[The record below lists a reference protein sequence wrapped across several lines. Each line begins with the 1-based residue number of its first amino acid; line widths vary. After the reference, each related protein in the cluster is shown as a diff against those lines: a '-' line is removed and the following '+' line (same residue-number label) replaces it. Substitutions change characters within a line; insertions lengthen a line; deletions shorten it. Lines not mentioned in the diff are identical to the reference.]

1 MRRTIHLATLL
12 SIIILSPPAL
22 TGGYALAWGRAT
34 LPAQQDACPPAGPGP
49 GSYKGSCP
57 THSNQPNC
65 HPLELFEITRHGSSS
80 RIISRATLVYH
91 APDGSLTKPQNC
103 TDLTTSHYRQ
113 NPAGG
118 NWFWEYDTETHTGSG
133 YATMHDQFSP
143 AVIQMYGDKLAS
155 LPQNFENNRAD
166 PEMDWSIRTR
176 YSPIPAL
183 YDRYTYERPCFVRV
197 TYDGTTG
204 DFRVAENGPALW
216 TGKVL
221 DLSPAA
227 LAELGIHSGGPHFVT
242 FEILEEGCPAIERRP
257 DYTAE
262 NTRAELLAE
271 GLAVESD
278 PLVLQGDRDDSRWVK
293 YRNLGDITWFREDD
307 VIQLSDLD
315 GMPSLVYCN
324 EWRSVTEPGT
334 FVEQQVLPGE
344 VATFP
349 IPVCRHSMTPDE
361 YSETFALKAM
371 TGVPF
376 WATGDGRQDAPAVE
390 AGAVTLRVV
399 SEK

>member
-1 MRRTIHLATLL
+1 MRRTIHLVILL
-12 SIIILSPPAL
+12 STILLSA
-22 TGGYALAWGRAT
+22 AWGRV
-34 LPAQQDACPPAGPGP
+34 AQQDACPPAGPGP
-49 GSYKGSCP
+49 GGYKGSCP

-65 HPLELFEITRHGSSS
+65 HPLELFEISRQGSVS
-80 RIISRATLVYH
+80 RIISRADYVYR

-103 TDLTTSHYRQ
+103 ADLTTSYYRQ

-118 NWFWEYDTETHTGSG
+118 NWFWEYDSKTHTGSG

-143 AVIQMYGDKLAS
+143 DIVQLYGDRLAS

-183 YDRYTYERPCFVRV
+183 YDRYTDERPCFVRV
-197 TYDGTTG
+197 TYEGSSR

-227 LAELGIHSGGPHFVT
+227 LTDLGIYSGGPHFVT
-242 FEILEEGCPAIERRP
+242 FEILQEGCPAIERRP
-257 DYTAE
+257 DYTPE
-262 NTRAELLAE
+262 NTRAELL
-271 GLAVESD
+271 VED
-278 PLVLQGDRDDSRWVK
+278 EPGPLVLQGDRDDSRRVK
-293 YRNLGDITWFREDD
+293 FRNLGDVTWFREDGIIHLAD
-307 VIQLSDLD
+307 RE
-315 GMPSLVYCN
+315 GMPSLVYCD
-324 EWRSVTEPGT
+324 EWRSVSEPGT

-361 YSETFALKAM
+361 YGETFALKAM

-376 WATGDGRQDAPAVE
+376 WVTGDGRQDSPAVD
-390 AGAVTLRVV
+390 AGTVTLRVV
-399 SEK
+399 SATDE